1 MVSEQ
6 SLVSCALES
15 LATSR
20 FVVDPKG
27 VSCLTVRT
35 RTLLIIVP
43 WGSLSNHSDS
53 WLVGTGN
60 AAQNRGLF

>member
-6 SLVSCALES
+6 NLVSCALGS

-20 FVVDPKG
+20 FVVVSKD
-27 VSCLTVRT
+27 VSCLTVHPP
-35 RTLLIIVP
+35 TLLTIAP
-43 WGSLSNHSDS
+43 WGSLSNHLDL

-60 AAQNRGLF
+60 AAHNRGLF

>member
-6 SLVSCALES
+6 SLVSCALGS

-20 FVVDPKG
+20 FVVVPKG
-27 VSCLTVRT
+27 VSCLTVHT
-35 RTLLIIVP
+35 LILLIIAP
-43 WGSLSNHSDS
+43 WGSLSNHLDS

-60 AAQNRGLF
+60 AAQNDGLF